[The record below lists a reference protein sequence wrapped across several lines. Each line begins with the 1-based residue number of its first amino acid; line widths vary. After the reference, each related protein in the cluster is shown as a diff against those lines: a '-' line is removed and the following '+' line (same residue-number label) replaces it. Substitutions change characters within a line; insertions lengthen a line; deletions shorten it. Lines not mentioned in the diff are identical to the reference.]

1 MPLTDVQLRRMEAD
15 YLELDKPTRL
25 TLVGNAVR
33 AIPRGMFGTERI
45 AQLAT
50 GNDWQNEEFLLGGIE
65 QGERLAEDIENRGGR
80 PYGNEPNPV
89 TLTVC
94 ARMLATALNPYG
106 PLASQFYENLYEQT
120 TGPLDV
126 DPPPR
131 PVPPPPLEIR
141 VRRSEV
147 GWNDAIS
154 TDTVK
159 TGDRVIRLGG
169 DNRAVFLEAPLLQW
183 FTNHPDN
190 PTNPL
195 TRDPAPP
202 NVREAGVAVVEE
214 DAGPPPAG
222 GRRRR
227 RRTRSTRDLGSRKGR
242 KARKPTRRR

>member
-15 YLELDKPTRL
+15 YLDLATDDEKNL
-25 TLVGNAVR
+25 LVGNATR
-33 AIPRGMFGTERI
+33 AMPADMEPGMSWREKAGYSMNSVAAANYVAGRGFRI
-45 AQLAT
+45 
-50 GNDWQNEEFLLGGIE
+50 GY
-65 QGERLAEDIENRGGR
+65 ENYSDR
-80 PYGNEPNPV
+80 PNPV
-89 TLTVC
+89 TSLIAAFSIGRDMNSPQVV
-94 ARMLATALNPYG
+94 
-106 PLASQFYENLYEQT
+106 QFFENLYEQT

-183 FTNHPDN
+183 FNNHPAN

>member
-1 MPLTDVQLRRMEAD
+1 MPLTEAQLRRMEAD
-15 YLELDKPTRL
+15 YMELATDEQRYL
-25 TLVGNAVR
+25 LVGNAIR
-33 AIPRGMFGTERI
+33 AMPIAIEPAGISWRERAAYSMNSI
-45 AQLAT
+45 VAANFVVN
-50 GNDWQNEEFLLGGIE
+50 GRMSSVGFEFY
-65 QGERLAEDIENRGGR
+65 RDR
-80 PYGNEPNPV
+80 PNPV
-89 TLTVC
+89 TSLV
-94 ARMLATALNPYG
+94 AGFSISRDMNSPRVV
-106 PLASQFYENLYEQT
+106 QFFENLYEQT

-131 PVPPPPLEIR
+131 PLPPPPPEIR

-154 TDTVK
+154 TDTIN

-183 FTNHPDN
+183 FANHPDN

-214 DAGPPPAG
+214 DDGPPPAG

-227 RRTRSTRDLGSRKGR
+227 RRVTRKGR
-242 KARKPTRRR
+242 KARKSTRRRR